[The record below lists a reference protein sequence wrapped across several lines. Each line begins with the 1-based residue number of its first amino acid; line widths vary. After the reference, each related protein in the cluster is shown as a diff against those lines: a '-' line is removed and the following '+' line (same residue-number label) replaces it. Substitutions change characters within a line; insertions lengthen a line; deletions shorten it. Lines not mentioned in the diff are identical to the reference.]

1 MNALLVSTDKELQQ
15 ILDLQKMN
23 LRGVNDQTTE
33 KEQGFVTVAHT
44 LKKLQ
49 QLNGYEPS
57 VIVKDNDALAGYALV
72 MSIECSAVIPELFS
86 FFERLGKLVY
96 KGRPVSEYRFY
107 TMGQICVAATYRGSG
122 VFDMLYQQH
131 KEAFSKKYDFVIT
144 SIATRNV
151 RSIRAHERIG
161 FKKLEMFTDD
171 LDEWM
176 VVIWDWTNEM

>member
-15 ILDLQKMN
+15 ILELQKMN

-33 KEQGFVTVAHT
+33 KEQGFVTVTHT

-49 QLNGYEPS
+49 QLNGYERS
-57 VIVKDNDALAGYALV
+57 VIVKDNQELAGYALV
-72 MSIECSAVIPELFS
+72 MTIECSTAIPELFPL
-86 FFERLGKLVY
+86 FERLNKLMY
-96 KGRPVSEYRFY
+96 NGRPVSTYRFY
-107 TMGQICVAATYRGSG
+107 TMGQICVAATYRGRG
-122 VFDMLYQQH
+122 VFDMLYRQH
-131 KEAFSKKYDFVIT
+131 KEAFSQKYDFVIT

-176 VVIWDWTNEM
+176 VVIWDWNTKM